1 MAYSGKDFEDDL
13 KRSWEESNLDCSL
26 IRLYDTTNG
35 FRGVANPCDFIMGT
49 NHGTMLI
56 ECKTTKDTAFSFEGI
71 TPTQL
76 NEMLEVSR
84 RTTNTK
90 GGVLIYFRHYGKVL
104 YYTIGEINEMIEQGQ
119 KSVNPT
125 KHLAYGREIKV
136 AKKRVRI
143 TVDIQDLLN
152 CFQEQ
157 YGGIMNEQTQ
167 AT

>member
-13 KRSWEESNLDCSL
+13 KKSWEESELDCSL

-49 NHGTMLI
+49 NSGTMLL
-56 ECKTTKDTAFSFEGI
+56 ECKTTKETSFSFEGI
-71 TPTQL
+71 TATQL
-76 NEMLEVSR
+76 NGMLEVSK

-90 GGVLIYFRHYGKVL
+90 GGVLIYFRTHETVV
-104 YYTIGEINEMIEQGQ
+104 YYPITEIEEMRNNGQ

-125 KHLAYGREIKV
+125 KHLGYGRVIKIN
-136 AKKRVRI
+136 KKRVHVTI
-143 TVDIQDLLN
+143 DIGDLLN

-157 YGGIMNEQTQ
+157 YGGD
-167 AT
+167 